1 MKNIKNNRKK
11 GFTFVETIIGV
22 SIFLLISLLISSF
35 ARDIFSLNYVLQ
47 GNLNAEIDSR
57 HVVKIIVTELREAG
71 PSALGAYAIASAT
84 PSNLIFYSDVD
95 NNGIREKVRYFIS
108 GTNLKRGVV
117 TPTGSPLV
125 YDDTQEK
132 LSTIISGFVSSSTSP
147 LFQYYP
153 SSYAGTSSPL
163 TVPVDISSIR
173 LVKVTVIIDKD
184 PNRSPIS
191 IITTSQVSVRNLKD
205 NL

>member
-1 MKNIKNNRKK
+1 MKNIKNKRQA

-22 SIFLLISLLISSF
+22 SIFLLVSFLVSSF
-35 ARDIFSLNYVLQ
+35 ARDIFSLNYVVQ

-95 NNGIREKVRYFIS
+95 NDGIREKVRYFVS
-108 GTNLKRGVV
+108 GTNLKRGIVS
-117 TPTGSPLV
+117 PSGSPLV

-132 LSTIISGFVSSSTSP
+132 LSTIISGFVSSSTLP

-173 LVKVTVIIDKD
+173 LVKVAVIIDKD

>member
-1 MKNIKNNRKK
+1 MKNIKNNREA

-22 SIFLLISLLISSF
+22 SIFLIVSFLVSTF

-95 NNGIREKVRYFIS
+95 NDGIREKVRYFIS
-108 GTNLKRGVV
+108 GSSLKRGVV
-117 TPTGSPLV
+117 APTGSPLV
-125 YDDTQEK
+125 YDDTTEK
-132 LSTIISGFVSSSTSP
+132 LSTIISGFVSSSTLP
-147 LFQYYP
+147 LFQYHS

-163 TVPVDISSIR
+163 TIPVDISSIR

>member
-132 LSTIISGFVSSSTSP
+132 LSTIISGFVSSSTLP

-173 LVKVTVIIDKD
+173 LVKVAVIIDKD

>member
-1 MKNIKNNRKK
+1 MKRMNINNQK
-11 GFTFVETIIGV
+11 GFSFAETIIGV
-22 SIFLLISLLISSF
+22 AIFLLVSFLVSSF
-35 ARDIFSLNYVLQ
+35 AKDIFSFNYILQ

-71 PSALGAYAIASAT
+71 PSGLGAYAIASAT
-84 PSNLIFYSDVD
+84 PSTIIFYTDVD
-95 NNGIREKVRYFIS
+95 NDGIREKVRYFIS
-108 GTNLKRGVV
+108 GSNLKRGVV

-125 YDDTQEK
+125 YDDTKEK
-132 LSTIISGFVSSSTSP
+132 LYTIISGFVSSSTLP

-173 LVKVTVIIDKD
+173 LVKVAVIIDKD
-184 PNRSPIS
+184 PNRSPIN
-191 IITTSQVSVRNLKD
+191 IVTTSQVSIRNLKD

>member
-1 MKNIKNNRKK
+1 MKKNNNQS
-11 GFTFVETIIGV
+11 GFSLAEIIIGV
-22 SIFLLISLLISSF
+22 SIFLLVSFLISSF
-35 ARDIFSLNYVLQ
+35 AKDIFSLNYVLQ

-71 PSALGAYAIASAT
+71 PSALGSYAIASAT
-84 PSNLIFYSDVD
+84 PSNLIFYSDV
-95 NNGIREKVRYFIS
+95 NNDGIKDKVRYFVS

-117 TPTGSPLV
+117 SPSGSPLV
-125 YDDTQEK
+125 YNDAQEQ
-132 LSTIISGFVSSSTSP
+132 LSTIISGFVSSSTLP

-191 IITTSQVSVRNLKD
+191 IITTSQVSIRNLKD

>member
-1 MKNIKNNRKK
+1 MKNIKNNRKG

-132 LSTIISGFVSSSTSP
+132 LSTIISGFVSSSTLP

-173 LVKVTVIIDKD
+173 LVKVAVIIDKD

>member
-11 GFTFVETIIGV
+11 GFTLVETIIGV

-95 NNGIREKVRYFIS
+95 NDGIREKVRYFIS
-108 GTNLKRGVV
+108 GSSLKRGVV
-117 TPTGSPLV
+117 APTGSPLV
-125 YDDTQEK
+125 YDDTTEK
-132 LSTIISGFVSSSTSP
+132 LSTIISGFVSSSTLP
-147 LFQYYP
+147 LFQYHS

-163 TVPVDISSIR
+163 TIPVDISSIR

>member
-1 MKNIKNNRKK
+1 MKNIKNNRKG

-132 LSTIISGFVSSSTSP
+132 LSTIISGFVSSSTLP

-163 TVPVDISSIR
+163 TIPVDISSIR
-173 LVKVTVIIDKD
+173 LVKVAVIIDKD